1 MHFGEAKPRLH
12 LVARQ
17 SRRAAEPG
25 LECTVQQNLQ
35 SVPLGECPTELTAG
49 GISNTESD

>member
-12 LVARQ
+12 LVTGQ
-17 SRRAAEPG
+17 SRIAWE
-25 LECTVQQNLQ
+25 LDCTVQQNLQ